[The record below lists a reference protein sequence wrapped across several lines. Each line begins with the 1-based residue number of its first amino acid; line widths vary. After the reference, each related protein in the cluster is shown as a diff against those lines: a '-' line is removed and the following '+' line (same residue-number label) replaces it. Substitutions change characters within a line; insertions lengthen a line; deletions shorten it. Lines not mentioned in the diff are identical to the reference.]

1 MSNIYIVAEIGC
13 NHNGSVDIAREMILK
28 AKEAGVN
35 AVKFQTFKA
44 DKLISAIAPKAEY
57 KKHRRIRIS
66 VRNDKKA

>member
-44 DKLISAIAPKAEY
+44 DKLISAIAPKA
-57 KKHRRIRIS
+57 
-66 VRNDKKA
+66 